1 MATVQYI
8 QVGKLQKA
16 HGLKG
21 ELQASIDL
29 YDPDILAEAT
39 VLFVEV
45 KNAYAPYFVES
56 IKINGSKA
64 IILFDEMK
72 DVNQANT
79 LRGQILYVSTEHFP
93 AIQEDESWQYDDI
106 IGFTIIDKIH
116 GKLGVIED
124 VFETTG
130 QDLIAMTYKEK
141 EVLIPIVE
149 QIILKVNKKSKSLE
163 VRLPDGLLELYIQ
176 A

>member
-1 MATVQYI
+1 
-8 QVGKLQKA
+8 
-16 HGLKG
+16 
-21 ELQASIDL
+21 
-29 YDPDILAEAT
+29 
-39 VLFVEV
+39 
-45 KNAYAPYFVES
+45 
-56 IKINGSKA
+56 
-64 IILFDEMK
+64 
-72 DVNQANT
+72 
-79 LRGQILYVSTEHFP
+79 VSTEHFP

-106 IGFTIIDKIH
+106 IGFTIIDQVH
-116 GKLGVIED
+116 GKLGIIED

>member
-1 MATVQYI
+1 MATVAYI
-8 QVGKLQKA
+8 QVGKLQKS

-21 ELQASIDL
+21 EIQASIDL
-29 YDPDILAEAT
+29 YDPDILSEAT

-45 KNAYAPYFVES
+45 KNAYAPYFVEN
-56 IKINGSKA
+56 IKINGNKA

-79 LRGQILYVSTEHFP
+79 LRGLALYVSTEHFP

-106 IGFTIIDKIH
+106 IGFTIIDQVH
-116 GKLGVIED
+116 GKLGIIED

>member
-29 YDPDILAEAT
+29 YNPDILAEAT

-45 KNAYAPYFVES
+45 KNAYAPYFVEN

-106 IGFTIIDKIH
+106 I
-116 GKLGVIED
+116 

-130 QDLIAMTYKEK
+130 QDLIAMIYKEK
-141 EVLIPIVE
+141 EVLIPIVD
-149 QIILKVNKKSKSLE
+149 QIILKVNKKAKSLD
-163 VRLPDGLLELYIQ
+163 VQLPDGLLELYLQ
-176 A
+176 E

>member
-21 ELQASIDL
+21 EIQASIDL
-29 YDPDILAEAT
+29 YDPDILADAT
-39 VLFVEV
+39 VLFVEI
-45 KNAYAPYFVES
+45 KNAYCPYFVEK
-56 IKINGSKA
+56 IKINGGKA
-64 IILFDEMK
+64 IVLFDEIK
-72 DVNQANT
+72 DVNQANN
-79 LRGQILYVSTEHFP
+79 LRGLALYVSTEHFP

-106 IGFTIIDKIH
+106 IGYTIVDKIH

-130 QDLIAMTYKEK
+130 QDLIAMIYKEK

-149 QIILKVNKKSKSLE
+149 QIILKVNKKTKRMEVSL
-163 VRLPDGLLELYIQ
+163 PNGLLELYL
-176 A
+176 